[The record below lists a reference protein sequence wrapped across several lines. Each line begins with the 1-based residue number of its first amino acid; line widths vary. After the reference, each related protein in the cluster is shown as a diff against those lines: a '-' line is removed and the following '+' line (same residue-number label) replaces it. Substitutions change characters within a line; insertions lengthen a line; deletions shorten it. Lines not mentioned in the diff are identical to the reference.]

1 MYYYEQ
7 FLKALPV
14 HNNDLLVSVLEQ
26 LAVSSSEWHWLESSV
41 LLYMMVKKIKTKSKT
56 QSNDLNN
63 MSRYKNT
70 TDNASHITIV
80 IWQKLTGSSHNS
92 S

>member
-1 MYYYEQ
+1 
-7 FLKALPV
+7 
-14 HNNDLLVSVLEQ
+14 
-26 LAVSSSEWHWLESSV
+26 
-41 LLYMMVKKIKTKSKT
+41 MMVKKIKTKSKT